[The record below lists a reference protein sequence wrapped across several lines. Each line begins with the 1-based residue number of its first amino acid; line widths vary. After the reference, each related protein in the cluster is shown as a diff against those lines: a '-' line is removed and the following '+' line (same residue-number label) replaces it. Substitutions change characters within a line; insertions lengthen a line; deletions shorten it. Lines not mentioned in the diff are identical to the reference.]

1 MGKYGDANK
10 LVYDLADQGGELL
23 SLRYDLTVP
32 FARFMATHGLLKL
45 KRFQIGKVYRRDQP
59 NTKSGRYREFYQCD
73 FDIAGPSLPMV
84 ADAEVLKVFC
94 ELVEGFKLDF
104 KLKLND
110 RRLLDLAVT
119 DRAGTDPA
127 LFTSICTS
135 IDKLDK
141 ESWVLVK
148 DELIEKG
155 LTHDQIMKIAD
166 FVIGLRDDGSSSE
179 NLMLKLERMFEKV
192 NDQSKK

>member
-1 MGKYGDANK
+1 M
-10 LVYDLADQGGELL
+10 
-23 SLRYDLTVP
+23 
-32 FARFMATHGLLKL
+32 

-59 NTKSGRYREFYQCD
+59 NSKAGRYREFYQCD

-94 ELVEGFKLDF
+94 ELLEGFKLDF
-104 KLKLND
+104 KIKLND

-127 LFTSICTS
+127 MFATICTS

-141 ESWVLVK
+141 EPWGAIQ
-148 DELIEKG
+148 DELKEKG
-155 LTHDQIMKIAD
+155 LNYD
-166 FVIGLRDDGSSSE
+166 
-179 NLMLKLERMFEKV
+179 
-192 NDQSKK
+192 